1 MASPG
6 GTPSTYN
13 FSAPPSS
20 QTAASTTPATAQSSP
35 PAAETKSRLPPP
47 IVTDFAY
54 QQPGPSIAS
63 PAPLS
68 PSSSKHARE
77 VKGDVRNGEVAG
89 LKVEKRASL
98 APSEY
103 SSRATSPAPKPHHH
117 FKHHEPAP
125 RRFLRRL
132 HSLVHPNHSSTPLHA
147 HQRKDSRASSV
158 FSTPAS
164 SAPSSRPRSRTRTSS
179 LPRPLART
187 DTSAQ
192 RPALKIRICTFNM
205 ASSLPEPDGDLSDFL
220 GSLEGVGWGQAWG
233 EARRSRKRRRQSSG
247 SSKVGSLLSGK
258 SAGGAA
264 GNEEEGKVPKFPLT
278 KGHPYHVVVVCGQE
292 CPTAS
297 GVLAGRVRTL
307 DGKGWTSMLE
317 KYLCGGCSHDSDSES
332 SSSDEAEVASPARSG
347 IAGEEEVEEVLDPT
361 SRPTTDNSAPS
372 TDTDDPS
379 RSTSADTASL
389 TSSHLAPSRSSNSSN
404 RKPRGPYVL
413 VEKER
418 LMGIYCAVF
427 VARCCED
434 LIEGVSK
441 GRVTAGLI
449 GGRLGN
455 KGGVG
460 ISLNFASTRL
470 LFVSAHLAAHASGF
484 EIRKA
489 NAQKILEELGGQI
502 DDFWRDEGRV
512 GPKPKRLVD
521 RFDQTFFMGD
531 LNFRLN
537 ISRLHADWLVRGK
550 DYETALR
557 FDQLR
562 SVMDE
567 PDSVFRGFHEAPI
580 KFGPTYK
587 FDLPKKV
594 AKKRSMLLRG
604 KSVAKK
610 LAASEQTKSN
620 SLPPHLDPPV
630 ANGGAVTDPEV
641 MPAMPRMDDDSLSV
655 ISSAETV
662 STVDTAAASAV
673 DLSLITRDDLSKT
686 DLSQLG
692 LPTPPVK
699 GRETSMDAVRKA
711 QVRFLTLVK
720 SNSTAA
726 AMEYAKRQKDERE
739 GTVKGRGRTVS
750 SATARPGL
758 GGLFT
763 PPRPI
768 LQNSQSAL
776 AVPTAAALPSSN
788 PISGDE
794 GPIPVDDD
802 EDDEA
807 AELDNEESIVEATF
821 DTSKKQ
827 RVQSWTDRI
836 LFYSSI
842 APPPEEPSVPEPPPP
857 ISLPAPS
864 PAPVEPALSATT
876 AQRPTS
882 ADGIRHLRFDRN
894 HAKSASRSLSADSVA
909 STSGPDDPS
918 SRPSDLRF
926 GRTRSLGG
934 LHLGRADSNAGS
946 TKTDNSAETQPST
959 SLWKRVK
966 SFQALSSLHNS
977 SSAPASTASSPLQSP
992 EISSTPTT
1000 PTSPDA
1006 SQPSFFHPRR
1016 TPRKKFTLSG
1026 SPSSS
1031 SPEISRTTSPAGAS
1045 TPASDVRPPI
1055 VQSVSETVTGA
1066 STDPMGTPSSTDGSA
1081 GPPHTSLGTGFPRSR
1096 TFSAALNRLHDR
1108 ERSIGNSLNNL
1119 RSSGTNLSASGTAL
1133 NTRFKTFLNSLPLPF
1148 LSATAKSADATSGP
1162 GAEVAQKKKEPVGP
1176 RPGEIEV
1183 LEYNSVLDMAKMGAT
1198 SDHRPVYLVCAV
1210 GIEEK
1215 RQEEEEEDAVDT

>member
-1 MASPG
+1 MASSG
-6 GTPSTYN
+6 GTPSTNN
-13 FSAPPSS
+13 FSVPPSS
-20 QTAASTTPATAQSSP
+20 QTAPSTTPATSQSP
-35 PAAETKSRLPPP
+35 PLAAETKPRLPPP

-54 QQPGPSIAS
+54 QQPGPSVAS

-68 PSSSKHARE
+68 SSSSKHARE
-77 VKGDVRNGEVAG
+77 LKADTPKGEVAG

-98 APSEY
+98 APSE
-103 SSRATSPAPKPHHH
+103 SSPAPKPHHH

-132 HSLVHPNHSSTPLHA
+132 HSLVHPNHSASPSSPSHM

-179 LPRPLART
+179 LPRPLPRT
-187 DTSAQ
+187 DTSTQ

-220 GSLEGVGWGQAWG
+220 GSLEGVEWGQEWDQ
-233 EARRSRKRRRQSSG
+233 ARRSRKRRRQSSG

-258 SAGGAA
+258 SAGGVAR
-264 GNEEEGKVPKFPLT
+264 GEEDEGRVPKFPLT

-332 SSSDEAEVASPARSG
+332 SSDEAEVAAPARSG
-347 IAGEEEVEEVLDPT
+347 VAGDEEVEEVLDPT
-361 SRPTTDNSAPS
+361 SRHTTDNSAPS
-372 TDTDDPS
+372 TDTDDPL
-379 RSTSADTASL
+379 RSTATDTASL

-404 RKPRGPYVL
+404 RRPRGPYVL

-434 LIEGVSK
+434 LVEGVST

-449 GGRLGN
+449 GGRVGN

-489 NAQKILEELGGQI
+489 NAQKILDELGGQI
-502 DDFWRDEGRV
+502 DDFWRDEGRM

-641 MPAMPRMDDDSLSV
+641 MPATPRTDDDSLSV
-655 ISSAETV
+655 ISSVETV

-776 AVPTAAALPSSN
+776 AVPTAATLPSSN
-788 PISGDE
+788 PNSGDE
-794 GPIPVDDD
+794 AQTPVDDD
-802 EDDEA
+802 DDEA
-807 AELDNEESIVEATF
+807 AEQDNEESIVEATF

-842 APPPEEPSVPEPPPP
+842 DPPPEEPSVPEPPPP
-857 ISLPAPS
+857 VPLPAPS
-864 PAPVEPALSATT
+864 PAPVEPALSAST

-882 ADGIRHLRFDRN
+882 ADGIRHLRFDRSL
-894 HAKSASRSLSADSVA
+894 AKPTPRSLSADSIA
-909 STSGPDDPS
+909 SSNTPDDRS
-918 SRPSDLRF
+918 SRRDDLRF

-946 TKTDNSAETQPST
+946 TKTDNSAEAQSST

-966 SFQALSSLHNS
+966 SFQALASLHNS

-1000 PTSPDA
+1000 PTSPNA

-1031 SPEISRTTSPAGAS
+1031 SPEISRTTSPAGAL
-1045 TPASDVRPPI
+1045 TPASDMRPPI
-1055 VQSVSETVTGA
+1055 VQSASETVTGA
-1066 STDPMGTPSSTDGSA
+1066 PIDPMGTPSSTEGSA

-1096 TFSAALNRLHDR
+1096 TFSAALNKLHDR
-1108 ERSIGNSLNNL
+1108 ERSIGNSLNHL

-1148 LSATAKSADATSGP
+1148 LSATAKTADATSGP
-1162 GAEVAQKKKEPVGP
+1162 GAEVAQKKKQLVGP

-1215 RQEEEEEDAVDT
+1215 REEEEEAL

>member
-1 MASPG
+1 
-6 GTPSTYN
+6 
-13 FSAPPSS
+13 
-20 QTAASTTPATAQSSP
+20 
-35 PAAETKSRLPPP
+35 
-47 IVTDFAY
+47 
-54 QQPGPSIAS
+54 
-63 PAPLS
+63 
-68 PSSSKHARE
+68 
-77 VKGDVRNGEVAG
+77 
-89 LKVEKRASL
+89 
-98 APSEY
+98 
-103 SSRATSPAPKPHHH
+103 
-117 FKHHEPAP
+117 
-125 RRFLRRL
+125 
-132 HSLVHPNHSSTPLHA
+132 
-147 HQRKDSRASSV
+147 
-158 FSTPAS
+158 
-164 SAPSSRPRSRTRTSS
+164 
-179 LPRPLART
+179 
-187 DTSAQ
+187 
-192 RPALKIRICTFNM
+192 M

-220 GSLEGVGWGQAWG
+220 GSLDGVEWGQEWE

-264 GNEEEGKVPKFPLT
+264 GNEEEEGKVPKFPLT

-332 SSSDEAEVASPARSG
+332 SSDEAEAVSPARSG
-347 IAGEEEVEEVLDPT
+347 VAGDEEVEEVLDPT

-372 TDTDDPS
+372 TDTDYPS
-379 RSTSADTASL
+379 RSTAADTASL

-404 RKPRGPYVL
+404 RRPRGPYVL

-434 LIEGVSK
+434 LVEGVST

-449 GGRLGN
+449 GGRVGN

-489 NAQKILEELGGQI
+489 NAQKILDELGGQI
-502 DDFWRDEGRV
+502 DDFWRDEGRM

-521 RFDQTFFMGD
+521 RFDQTFFIGD

-594 AKKRSMLLRG
+594 AKKRSMLSRST

-620 SLPPHLDPPV
+620 SLPPHLDSPV

-641 MPAMPRMDDDSLSV
+641 MPATPRMDDDSLSV
-655 ISSAETV
+655 ISSVETV

-692 LPTPPVK
+692 LPAPPVK

-758 GGLFT
+758 GELFT

-776 AVPTAAALPSSN
+776 TVPTAATLPSSSPN
-788 PISGDE
+788 SGDE
-794 GPIPVDDD
+794 ARSPVEDDD
-802 EDDEA
+802 DDEA
-807 AELDNEESIVEATF
+807 AEQDNEESIVEATF

-842 APPPEEPSVPEPPPP
+842 DPPPEEPSVPEPPPP
-857 ISLPAPS
+857 IPVPTPS
-864 PAPVEPALSATT
+864 PAPVEPALSAPT

-882 ADGIRHLRFDRN
+882 ADGDRGL
-894 HAKSASRSLSADSVA
+894 AKPTPRSLSADSIA
-909 STSGPDDPS
+909 CSGAPDDPS
-918 SRPSDLRF
+918 SRRDDRRF

-946 TKTDNSAETQPST
+946 TKTDSSAETQPSTSLST

-966 SFQALSSLHNS
+966 SFQALASLHNS

-1000 PTSPDA
+1000 PTSPNA
-1006 SQPSFFHPRR
+1006 SRPSFFHPRR
-1016 TPRKKFTLSG
+1016 TQRKKFTLSG

-1031 SPEISRTTSPAGAS
+1031 SPEISRTTSPAGPF
-1045 TPASDVRPPI
+1045 TPASVIRPLI
-1055 VQSVSETVTGA
+1055 VQSASETVTGA
-1066 STDPMGTPSSTDGSA
+1066 SSVPMGTPSSTDDSA

-1096 TFSAALNRLHDR
+1096 TFSAALNKLHDR
-1108 ERSIGNSLNNL
+1108 ERSIGNSLNHL

-1148 LSATAKSADATSGP
+1148 LSATAKSADSASGP
-1162 GAEVAQKKKEPVGP
+1162 GAEVAQKKKELVGP
-1176 RPGEIEV
+1176 RRGEIEV

-1198 SDHRPVYLVCAV
+1198 SDHRPVYLVCAI

-1215 RQEEEEEDAVDT
+1215 RQEEEEEEQAVAT

>member
-1 MASPG
+1 
-6 GTPSTYN
+6 
-13 FSAPPSS
+13 
-20 QTAASTTPATAQSSP
+20 
-35 PAAETKSRLPPP
+35 
-47 IVTDFAY
+47 
-54 QQPGPSIAS
+54 
-63 PAPLS
+63 
-68 PSSSKHARE
+68 
-77 VKGDVRNGEVAG
+77 
-89 LKVEKRASL
+89 
-98 APSEY
+98 
-103 SSRATSPAPKPHHH
+103 
-117 FKHHEPAP
+117 
-125 RRFLRRL
+125 
-132 HSLVHPNHSSTPLHA
+132 
-147 HQRKDSRASSV
+147 
-158 FSTPAS
+158 
-164 SAPSSRPRSRTRTSS
+164 
-179 LPRPLART
+179 
-187 DTSAQ
+187 
-192 RPALKIRICTFNM
+192 M

-220 GSLEGVGWGQAWG
+220 GSLEGVEWGEVWD

-258 SAGGAA
+258 STDGAVEA
-264 GNEEEGKVPKFPLT
+264 DEDEGKVPKFPLRV
-278 KGHPYHVVVVCGQE
+278 GHPYHIVVVCGQE

-332 SSSDEAEVASPARSG
+332 SSSDEVEVVSPPRSG
-347 IAGEEEVEEVLDPT
+347 VSGGEEVEEVLDPI

-379 RSTSADTASL
+379 CSAAGETASL

-404 RKPRGPYVL
+404 RRPRGPYVL
-413 VEKER
+413 VDKER

-427 VARCCED
+427 VARYCED
-434 LIEGVSK
+434 LVEGVST

-449 GGRLGN
+449 GGRVGN

-489 NAQKILEELGGQI
+489 NAAKILEELGGQI
-502 DDFWRDEGRV
+502 DDFWSDEGRM
-512 GPKPKRLVD
+512 GPKPRRLVD

-562 SVMDE
+562 SIMDE
-567 PDSVFRGFHEAPI
+567 PNSVFRGFHEAPI

-594 AKKRSMLLRG
+594 TKKRSMLMRG
-604 KSVAKK
+604 KSAAKK

-620 SLPPHLDPPV
+620 SLPPHLDPSM
-630 ANGGAVTDPEV
+630 ANGGAITDPEV
-641 MPAMPRMDDDSLSV
+641 MPATSRTDNDSMSV

-662 STVDTAAASAV
+662 STVDTAAASVV

-692 LPTPPVK
+692 LPTPPMK

-739 GTVKGRGRTVS
+739 GTVKGRGRTAS
-750 SATARPGL
+750 SATARPGFA
-758 GGLFT
+758 GLFT
-763 PPRPI
+763 PLRPI
-768 LQNSQSAL
+768 LQKSQSAL
-776 AVPTAAALPSSN
+776 ALPTTAKLSSSDRN
-788 PISGDE
+788 YGDE
-794 GPIPVDDD
+794 GTPGQDDD

-807 AELDNEESIVEATF
+807 VDQDNEDSIVEATF
-821 DTSKKQ
+821 DTSRKQ

-836 LFYSSI
+836 LFYSSVDPPADGPFEPEP
-842 APPPEEPSVPEPPPP
+842 APPIP
-857 ISLPAPS
+857 LPAPTL
-864 PAPVEPALSATT
+864 PPVHAASAATT
-876 AQRPTS
+876 DRPS
-882 ADGIRHLRFDRN
+882 ADGIQHLRFD
-894 HAKSASRSLSADSVA
+894 HDSAQPTPRSLSAVSISSSQA
-909 STSGPDDPS
+909 SDDLS
-918 SRPSDLRF
+918 SRQNDLRF
-926 GRTRSLGG
+926 GRTRSFGG
-934 LHLGRADSNAGS
+934 LHLGRLDSNAGS
-946 TKTDNSAETQPST
+946 TETLYSAETQPST
-959 SLWKRVK
+959 SLWKRAK
-966 SFQALSSLHNS
+966 SFQALASLQNS
-977 SSAPASTASSPLQSP
+977 SSPPASTASSPLQSP
-992 EISSTPTT
+992 GISSTPTT
-1000 PTSPDA
+1000 PTIPNA

-1016 TPRKKFTLSG
+1016 TPRKKFTLSA

-1045 TPASDVRPPI
+1045 TPASESRPPL
-1055 VQSVSETVTGA
+1055 VQSASETVSA
-1066 STDPMGTPSSTDGSA
+1066 APTDPTTTPSTTDGSA
-1081 GPPHTSLGTGFPRSR
+1081 GPPHAFLGTGFPRSR
-1096 TFSAALNRLHDR
+1096 TFSAALNKLHER
-1108 ERSIGNSLNNL
+1108 ERSIGNSLNQL

-1133 NTRFKTFLNSLPLPF
+1133 NTRFKTFLSSLPLPF
-1148 LSATAKSADATSGP
+1148 LSATVKSADAASG
-1162 GAEVAQKKKEPVGP
+1162 ADVEDAHKKKELVGP

-1183 LEYNSVLDMAKMGAT
+1183 LEYDSVLDMAKMRAT

-1210 GIEEK
+1210 GFEEK
-1215 RQEEEEEDAVDT
+1215 RKEEEEGVPFA